1 MGYAGSYDQSEKIE
15 LTIMNT
21 IILFVVL
28 AVLIFVIAYYW
39 DKNYRN
45 INNIRT
51 YEDVEKLAEFDGD
64 FEYRDEGFYLKLKE
78 SRRFIRW
85 DEIINVISKK
95 YSVAGES
102 KMVYEIKIVK
112 EFFEIDLEK
121 SGFYKFK
128 IKLDENLHIINNW
141 QNVLSGNNQ
150 DNIIFERDN

>member
-1 MGYAGSYDQSEKIE
+1 
-15 LTIMNT
+15 MNT
-21 IILFVVL
+21 IILLVVL
-28 AVLIFVIAYYW
+28 AILIFVLAYYW

-45 INNIRT
+45 INDIRT

-102 KMVYEIKIVK
+102 KMVYEIKTVN
-112 EFFEIDLEK
+112 ESFEIDLEK

-128 IKLDENLHIINNW
+128 IKLDDNLQIINNW
-141 QNVLSGNNQ
+141 QNVLSKNNR
-150 DNIIFERDN
+150 DDIIFERDD

>member
-1 MGYAGSYDQSEKIE
+1 
-15 LTIMNT
+15 MNT
-21 IILFVVL
+21 IILLVVL
-28 AVLIFVIAYYW
+28 AILIFVVAYYW
-39 DKNYRN
+39 DTNYRN
-45 INNIRT
+45 INDIRT

-102 KMVYEIKIVK
+102 KMVYEIKTVN
-112 EFFEIDLEK
+112 ESFEIDLEK

-128 IKLDENLHIINNW
+128 IKVNENLRIINNW
-141 QNVLSGNNQ
+141 QKELSKPDKGE
-150 DNIIFERDN
+150 IIFERSSHYPN

>member
-1 MGYAGSYDQSEKIE
+1 
-15 LTIMNT
+15 MNT

-102 KMVYEIKIVK
+102 KRVYEIKTVN
-112 EFFEIDLEK
+112 ESFEIDLEK

-128 IKLDENLHIINNW
+128 IKVNENLRIINNW
-141 QNVLSGNNQ
+141 QKELSKPDKGES
-150 DNIIFERDN
+150 IFERSSHYPN

>member
-1 MGYAGSYDQSEKIE
+1 
-15 LTIMNT
+15 MNT
-21 IILFVVL
+21 IILLVVL
-28 AVLIFVIAYYW
+28 AILIFVVAYYW
-39 DKNYRN
+39 DTNYRN
-45 INNIRT
+45 INDIRT

-102 KMVYEIKIVK
+102 KMVYEIKTVNESFK
-112 EFFEIDLEK
+112 IDLEK

-128 IKLDENLHIINNW
+128 IKVNENLRIINNW
-141 QNVLSGNNQ
+141 QKELSKPDKGE
-150 DNIIFERDN
+150 IIFERSSYYPN

>member
-1 MGYAGSYDQSEKIE
+1 
-15 LTIMNT
+15 MNT
-21 IILFVVL
+21 IILLVVL
-28 AVLIFVIAYYW
+28 AILIFVLAYYW
-39 DKNYRN
+39 DTNYRN
-45 INNIRT
+45 INDIRT

-102 KMVYEIKIVK
+102 KMVYEIKTVNESFK
-112 EFFEIDLEK
+112 IDLEK

-128 IKLDENLHIINNW
+128 IKLDDNLQIINNW
-141 QNVLSGNNQ
+141 QNVLSKNNR
-150 DNIIFERDN
+150 DDIIFERDD

>member
-1 MGYAGSYDQSEKIE
+1 
-15 LTIMNT
+15 MNT
-21 IILFVVL
+21 IILLVVL
-28 AVLIFVIAYYW
+28 AILIFVVAYYW
-39 DKNYRN
+39 DTNYRN
-45 INNIRT
+45 INDIRT

-102 KMVYEIKIVK
+102 KMVYEIKTVN
-112 EFFEIDLEK
+112 ESFEIDLEK

-128 IKLDENLHIINNW
+128 IKVNENLRIINNW
-141 QNVLSGNNQ
+141 QKELSKPDKGE
-150 DNIIFERDN
+150 IIFERSSYYPN

>member
-1 MGYAGSYDQSEKIE
+1 
-15 LTIMNT
+15 MNT

-28 AVLIFVIAYYW
+28 AILIFVVAYYW

-45 INNIRT
+45 INDIRT

-85 DEIINVISKK
+85 DEIINVIFKK
-95 YSVAGES
+95 YSVAGEY
-102 KMVYEIKIVK
+102 KMVYEIKTLN
-112 EFFEIDLEK
+112 ESFEIDLEK

-128 IKLDENLHIINNW
+128 IKLDENLQIINNW
-141 QNVLSGNNQ
+141 QNVLSKNNR
-150 DNIIFERDN
+150 DDIIFERDF

>member
-1 MGYAGSYDQSEKIE
+1 
-15 LTIMNT
+15 MNT
-21 IILFVVL
+21 TFLFVFL
-28 AVLIFVIAYYW
+28 AILIFIVAYYW
-39 DKNYRN
+39 DKNN
-45 INNIRT
+45 KNVTDIRT

-64 FEYRDEGFYLKLKE
+64 FEYKNEGFYVKLKE

-85 DEIINVISKK
+85 DGIINVISKK

-102 KMVYEIKIVK
+102 KTVYEIKTLN

-141 QNVLSGNNQ
+141 QNVLSKNNQ
-150 DNIIFERDN
+150 DDIIFERFN